1 MSARPLIIIGT
12 GGSAYD
18 VMDVVDAL
26 NARESVWRMA
36 GFLDDGQPAGSPH
49 AGLTVLGP
57 VSDAAGLID
66 RESVLRDALFVNVV
80 GSDRSYARRRS
91 IVERT
96 GLPPERFAT
105 LVHPLASVS
114 PRARL
119 GRGVCVNYGVS
130 VAGQVRIGD
139 HVWLGPGSIVGH
151 DSVIG
156 DHALLAPAAVVSGHV
171 VVQDSCYIGAGAHI
185 RHQLVIGA
193 AALVGM
199 SAVVVKDVAPGAVVA
214 GNPAREISRSTAGAA
229 ASRR

>member
-1 MSARPLIIIGT
+1 MSARPLVVIGT

-26 NARESVWRMA
+26 NAREPLWRLA
-36 GFLDDGQPAGSPH
+36 GFLDDGRPVGSAH
-49 AGLTVLGP
+49 AGLTVLGS
-57 VSDAAGLID
+57 VSDAAGLLAAD
-66 RESVLRDALFVNVV
+66 SNLRDAMFVNVV
-80 GSDRSYARRRS
+80 GSDKSYARRRS

-96 GLPPERFAT
+96 GLPREQFAT

-119 GRGVCVNYGVS
+119 GRGVCVNFGVS
-130 VAGQVRIGD
+130 IAGRVTIGD

-151 DSVIG
+151 DSAIE

-171 VVQDSCYIGAGAHI
+171 IVRDSCYIGAGAHI
-185 RHQLVIGA
+185 RHQIVVGA

-199 SAVVVKDVAPGAVVA
+199 SAVVVKDVPPGAVVA
-214 GNPAREISRSTAGAA
+214 GNPAREISRSAA
-229 ASRR
+229 AAAADA